1 MGTDTMSNRRILL
14 LALGSGA
21 GLLSLGV
28 RALTPGAAAPAA
40 PGGFADPQG
49 APRRLP
55 PPDVDP
61 VWRGP
66 SVDTLATLRRR
77 GLIRVGVVPIEP
89 MVMQDAKGAWLGFS
103 VDLARRLADD
113 LGVRLELVPTS
124 WPRVIPDLLE
134 RQYDVIITGLW
145 ITAPRALVVNFTQP
159 TVTEGLHLVASS
171 ARAAR
176 RLKRSDYNQSDV
188 TLAVGAGTPQE
199 RMARLQFPRA
209 RLLSLD
215 DGTELV
221 AVRDGRA
228 LAALVPTI
236 SPEALVDAAGDGLFM
251 PLAEPLARVSTA
263 MAVRKGDPDWL
274 SFLNTWLDLQREQ
287 GWLDERARHWASPAA
302 AR

>member
-1 MGTDTMSNRRILL
+1 MIDRRLLL

-21 GLLSLGV
+21 GLTTLGA
-28 RALTPGAAAPAA
+28 RAQAPAAPA

-49 APRRLP
+49 VPRRAP
-55 PPDVDP
+55 PPDVEP

-66 SVDTLATLRRR
+66 SIDTLATLRRR
-77 GLIRVGVVPIEP
+77 GLMRVGVVPVEP
-89 MVMQDAKGAWLGFS
+89 MVMHDGQAGWRGYS

-145 ITAPRALVVNFTQP
+145 VTAARALVVNFTQP
-159 TVTEGLHLVASS
+159 TAVEGVYLVASS
-171 ARAAR
+171 SRAAR
-176 RLKRSDYNQSDV
+176 RLRRADYDQIDT
-188 TLAVGAGTPQE
+188 TLAVGTATPQE
-199 RMARLQFPRA
+199 QVARQLFPRA
-209 RLLSLD
+209 RLLPLD
-215 DGTELV
+215 DGSELL

-228 LAALVPTI
+228 TAALVPTL
-236 SPEALVDAAGDGLFM
+236 SAEALIGAAGDGLFL
-251 PLAEPLARVSTA
+251 PLAEPLARTSAA

-274 SFLNTWLDLQREQ
+274 AFLNTWLELQREQ
-287 GWLDERARHWASPAA
+287 GWLEERARHWASPGSAA